1 MILFKHN
8 TKNFEISRSV
18 NNKHVTEEAT
28 FNFNFEDFN
37 VSIEF
42 RTMYKSDDCTESY
55 SECIIYEDY
64 IRKLVIENI
73 DAYIFSNDYGRILH
87 ARIPATENRKELF
100 IKASYV
106 NQQETDEVQI
116 TCFAYEDGEEMYDI

>member
-8 TKNFEISRSV
+8 TKVFSISHEVNKESV
-18 NNKHVTEEAT
+18 IEQLSLNI
-28 FNFNFEDFN
+28 DFDDFS
-37 VSIEF
+37 VRVEF